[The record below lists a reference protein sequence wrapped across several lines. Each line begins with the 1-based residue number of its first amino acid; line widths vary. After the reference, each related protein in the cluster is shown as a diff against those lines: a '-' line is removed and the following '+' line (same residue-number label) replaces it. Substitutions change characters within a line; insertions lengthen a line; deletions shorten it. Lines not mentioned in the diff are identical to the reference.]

1 LGQDLQHH
9 PHVHGVVPGGGL
21 SGDGAHWVAGPDGFF
36 LPVRVLS
43 RVFRGK
49 FLAGLRAAF
58 ERGRLQFGGRT
69 ARLADAGRFDRLLAE
84 AARPEW
90 VVYAQPPFGGPGR
103 VLKYLARYTHRVA
116 ISNRRLI
123 GMKDGRVRFRYKD
136 YARGGRRRTMELEA
150 TEFLRRFLLQ
160 VLPAGCVRIR
170 HDGLLS
176 NRHRREELA
185 VCRERLG
192 VAAPPAV
199 SSDEAPSPAPARDL
213 GLEVTGA
220 RGGTACPRCG
230 VGRMVIIGEL
240 PAAPPTAR
248 GLARPSMPQATFDT
262 S

>member
-1 LGQDLQHH
+1 
-9 PHVHGVVPGGGL
+9 VVPGGWL
-21 SGDGAHWVAGPDGFF
+21 SPDGAHWVACPDGFF

-58 ERGRLQFGGRT
+58 GRGQLRFRGRT

-84 AARPEW
+84 AARTEW
-90 VVYAQPPFGGPGR
+90 VVYAKPPFGGPGQ

-123 GMKDGRVRFRYKD
+123 GMRDGRVRFRYKD
-136 YARGGRRRTMELEA
+136 YARGGRQRTMELEA
-150 TEFLRRFLLQ
+150 TEFLRRFLLH
-160 VLPAGCVRIR
+160 VLPAGFVRIR
-170 HDGLLS
+170 HYGLLS
-176 NRHRREELA
+176 NRHRREKLTI
-185 VCRERLG
+185 CRRSLG
-192 VAAPPAV
+192 VAAAPAII
-199 SSDEAPSPAPARDL
+199 SDEAPSPAPAPGL

-220 RGGTACPRCG
+220 RCATLCPKCG

-248 GLARPSMPQATFDT
+248 GPARQSMPYATFDT